1 MMKTQISNDI
11 LLGSVIDSI
20 LNNII
25 NNDICANK
33 YLLTE
38 THGSLQ
44 FSPGIS
50 VQQAG
55 LLGHA
60 LPLDTILTRQTGISG
75 K

>member
-1 MMKTQISNDI
+1 MKTQISNYI

-20 LNNII
+20 LNNIV
-25 NNDICANK
+25 NSDICANK

-38 THGSLQ
+38 MYGTQ

-50 VQQAG
+50 IQQAG
-55 LLGHA
+55 RAVRHT
-60 LPLDTILTRQTGISG
+60 LPYIDAILTRQTGISG

>member
-38 THGSLQ
+38 THGSQ

-55 LLGHA
+55 LLGMPSH
-60 LPLDTILTRQTGISG
+60 
-75 K
+75 